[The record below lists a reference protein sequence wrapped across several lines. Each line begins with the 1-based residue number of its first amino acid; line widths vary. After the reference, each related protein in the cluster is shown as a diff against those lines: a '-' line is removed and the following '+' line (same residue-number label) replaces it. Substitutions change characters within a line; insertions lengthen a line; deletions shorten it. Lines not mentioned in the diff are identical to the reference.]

1 MVLRDMV
8 AAISMAQISH
18 LGCLHDATQ
27 EAVGGSRE
35 VAGRDQVAQDL
46 PLGSEKDTVLACWL
60 EERVH
65 PHIWNQLHILSDTSP
80 FFPHKLRNAVSWEQ
94 GGEELR
100 NFQRRTLV
108 AFHSFPNDSV
118 FLWHHMKERY
128 CLHNDLL
135 NTYLLK
141 TSLL

>member
-108 AFHSFPNDSV
+108 AFTLSPMIQSS
-118 FLWHHMKERY
+118 
-128 CLHNDLL
+128 
-135 NTYLLK
+135 TGI
-141 TSLL
+141 T